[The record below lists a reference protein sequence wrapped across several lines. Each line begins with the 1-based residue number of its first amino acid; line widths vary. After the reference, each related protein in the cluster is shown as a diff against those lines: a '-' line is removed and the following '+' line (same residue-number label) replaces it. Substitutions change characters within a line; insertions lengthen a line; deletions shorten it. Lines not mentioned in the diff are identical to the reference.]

1 MKTIFLTGCSGGL
14 GSSIY
19 DRFKEEFNI
28 IAPTRAEL
36 DLSNPIS
43 IENYFEKNNF
53 QNIDI
58 LINNAGVNQL
68 NSFIDITHEELL
80 NTFNINTFS
89 PLFISQEIIKRF
101 FLQNKGGQIINI
113 GTFWLSKTRAFRTTY
128 GMSKAALEYLT
139 KSIAIE
145 FGEKNIMCN
154 CISPGFIETKLTRQ
168 NNSESDINT
177 IANNI
182 PLKRLAQTNEITEL
196 INFLIKNNTYI
207 NGENIYID
215 GGVSKNY

>member
-1 MKTIFLTGCSGGL
+1 MKTIFLTGSSGGL

-68 NSFIDITHEELL
+68 NNFIDITHEELL

-113 GTFWLSKTRAFRTTY
+113 GTFWLSKTRAYRTTY

-154 CISPGFIETKLTRQ
+154 CISPGFIDTKLTRQ

-177 IANNI
+177 IAHNI